1 MMSDENIIKFG
12 DFNYEGEEKN
22 KSQIILSH
30 TSREVKDYKGIEKE
44 DNIFTTI
51 IGQF

>member
-1 MMSDENIIKFG
+1 MVLKGWFIKRMMSDENIIKFG

-30 TSREVKDYKGIEKE
+30 TSREANHFIV
-44 DNIFTTI
+44 
-51 IGQF
+51 